1 MSIKDDILGNK
12 QKPTATT
19 PQMSAQAQAPAVH
32 EQKEAPAAVPY
43 AANTIGDNGA
53 TRTRINPGGSQELQ
67 STRNDEVASKQQN
80 QEEQPPRQ
88 MTMEEIFQAT
98 NPNPILTPEDEK
110 RQEAR
115 RKRRKIFSA
124 ISDGIFSIANLYATS
139 QYAPNAKTPSL
150 SAQERARWMQEDADR
165 AAKVNA
171 YINGLQQARLGDSSL
186 NLNNLRAY
194 KMKQDEMRADA
205 EEKRK
210 QAQEEY
216 EQEMRKLEKQL
227 KDKQLTKA
235 DYDNRKSEAQAKKA
249 EAEAQYAAAV
259 QKSIINKNN
268 RQGRSSSGGGSGS
281 SGRSGK
287 YYSIFLGKD
296 YSTKADHDA
305 AVYRAANKYGVK
317 RYETVNDGMF
327 GYKTFEKPIEQ
338 LKAEIEKKY
347 AGGFNTN
354 NYRANKRPPL
364 N

>member
-19 PQMSAQAQAPAVH
+19 PQMSAQAQVPAVH

-194 KMKQDEMRADA
+194 KMKQDE
-205 EEKRK
+205 
-210 QAQEEY
+210 
-216 EQEMRKLEKQL
+216 
-227 KDKQLTKA
+227 
-235 DYDNRKSEAQAKKA
+235 
-249 EAEAQYAAAV
+249 
-259 QKSIINKNN
+259 
-268 RQGRSSSGGGSGS
+268 
-281 SGRSGK
+281 
-287 YYSIFLGKD
+287 
-296 YSTKADHDA
+296 
-305 AVYRAANKYGVK
+305 
-317 RYETVNDGMF
+317 
-327 GYKTFEKPIEQ
+327 
-338 LKAEIEKKY
+338 
-347 AGGFNTN
+347 
-354 NYRANKRPPL
+354 
-364 N
+364 

>member
-19 PQMSAQAQAPAVH
+19 PQMSAQAQAPAVQ

-43 AANTIGDNGA
+43 AANTIRDNGA

-124 ISDGIFSIANLYATS
+124 ISDGISSIANLYATS
-139 QYAPNAKTPSL
+139 QYAPNANTPSL
-150 SAQERARWMQEDADR
+150 SARERDRWMQEDADR

-171 YINGLQQARLGDSSL
+171 YINGLQQARLGDASL
-186 NLNNLRAY
+186 NYSNLRAK
-194 KMKQDEMRADA
+194 KMEEDEKRAAA
-205 EEKRK
+205 EEQRK

-216 EQEMRKLEKQL
+216 EKEMRNLDKQL
-227 KDKQLTKA
+227 KEKQITKA
-235 DYDNRKSEAQAKKA
+235 DFDAKKSEAQAKKS
-249 EAEAQYAAAV
+249 EAEAQYAGAV
-259 QKSIINKNN
+259 QRSIINRNN

-281 SGRSGK
+281 SGGSGK
-287 YYSIFLGKD
+287 YYGQLLGKR
-296 YSTKADHDA
+296 YTTKADYEN
-305 AVYRAANKYGVK
+305 AVMTQARKYGVNL
-317 RYETVNDGMF
+317 YETVGSGLLN
-327 GYKTFEKPIEQ
+327 KETKRKPIEQ
-338 LKAEIEKKY
+338 IAAEVNEKY
-347 AGGFNTN
+347 DIINSRNA
-354 NYRANKRPPL
+354 YKR
-364 N
+364 

>member
-19 PQMSAQAQAPAVH
+19 PQMSAQAQAQAVH

-124 ISDGIFSIANLYATS
+124 ISDGISSIANLYATS

-171 YINGLQQARLGDSSL
+171 YINGLQQARLGDASL
-186 NLNNLRAY
+186 NYSNLRAK
-194 KMKQDEMRADA
+194 KMEEDEKRAAA
-205 EEKRK
+205 EEQRK

-216 EQEMRKLEKQL
+216 EKEMRNLDKQL
-227 KDKQLTKA
+227 KEKQITKA
-235 DYDNRKSEAQAKKA
+235 DFDAKKSEAQAKKS
-249 EAEAQYAAAV
+249 EAEAQYAGAV
-259 QKSIINKNN
+259 QRSIINKNN

-281 SGRSGK
+281 SGGSGK
-287 YYSIFLGKD
+287 YYGQLLGKR
-296 YSTKADHDA
+296 YTTKADYEN
-305 AVYRAANKYGVK
+305 AVMTQARKYGVK
-317 RYETVNDGMF
+317 LYETVSNVKNGLPD
-327 GYKTFEKPIEQ
+327 KETKRKPIEQ
-338 LKAEIEKKY
+338 IAAEVNEKYYIDYTK
-347 AGGFNTN
+347 N
-354 NYRANKRPPL
+354 ANEL
-364 N
+364 